1 MPPEPGDEGVG
12 TGLSDTA
19 QALRNKLGKY
29 GADQKLAG
37 NEYGLGYFE
46 QLRTEWSLIP
56 DPEKA
61 IGTSGQERL
70 KELHDKPACDLTW
83 SDLYAFER
91 LLTRA
96 VPFGRL
102 KRLANSVRMEYKDVA
117 GEDDYKK
124 YLDSKPPPADGANE
138 AELRADIEQVQAD
151 LQWLCIIQPLE
162 ELSRNKLTKWLSYVM
177 LGLTAVLIGWM
188 ILSPRIIKELGTQP
202 IVFVLFAGALGAT
215 FSSQRRIQ
223 TTVGDRISLV
233 SLMRSAS
240 TRLSVQVAPIIGA
253 LSAAVIAFLFASG
266 LLTGSLFPKIAIIG
280 QPEGAL
286 PIFLPLNPANDLQF
300 AMLLVWSFIAGF
312 AERLIP
318 DALDRLATQAD
329 KQKSSVAT
337 P

>member
-1 MPPEPGDEGVG
+1 MHMGEVDS
-12 TGLSDTA
+12 GLSDTA
-19 QALRNKLGKY
+19 QALRDKLGKY
-29 GADQKLAG
+29 GADQKLEG

-56 DPEKA
+56 NPEKE
-61 IGTSGQERL
+61 IGASGQERL
-70 KELHDKPACDLTW
+70 NELHHKPAKDLTW

-96 VPFGRL
+96 VPFPRL
-102 KRLANSVRMEYKDVA
+102 KRLANSIRMEYRDVVGKD
-117 GEDDYKK
+117 GYKE
-124 YLDSKPPPADGANE
+124 YLDSKPPSLEGADE
-138 AELRADIEQVQAD
+138 ATLRADTEQVQAD

-162 ELSRNKLTKWLSYVM
+162 ESSRNALTRWLSYVM
-177 LGLTAVLIGWM
+177 FGLTAVLVGWM
-188 ILSPRIIKELGTQP
+188 FLSPRILNEPGTQP
-202 IVFVLFAGALGAT
+202 IAFVLFAGALGAT
-215 FSSQRRIQ
+215 FSAQRRIQ

-233 SLMRSAS
+233 SLMRSGS
-240 TRLSVQVAPIIGA
+240 TRLSVQIAPIIGA

-286 PIFLPLNPANDLQF
+286 PLFLPLNSANDLQF

-329 KQKSSVAT
+329 KQKSSAAT
-337 P
+337 T